1 MPCNKSTGITHP
13 TGALAKG
20 PIGAQGRRI
29 AQSKVHDCKEK
40 CKPLAQPINDLE
52 EPELPS
58 PVEAC
63 LDIAYDTGA
72 DSGKVRGSGK
82 MKVSGAGRCSLNKK
96 DFETYQTIREKRVN
110 VDLKAYERSE
120 REEKRK
126 EKLEAVAR
134 GRAAAE
140 RLTLLRFGVSS
151 FSEEPL
157 IIGYESGENSLEKPE
172 LSRFVPLTSS
182 LPVSSADPNSTHPAP
197 AADPTHSAPAA
208 DPNVSFDTGYDA
220 DANADADG
228 DEDAEDEES
237 DNEDSDDED
246 SNDEDS
252 NDEDSDDEDSD
263 DEDSD
268 EDSDDE
274 DSDDEDSD
282 DEESDDEKP
291 VPVNKSSSGARETQ
305 GGRRTRR
312 PNQEAAWDARNQEA
326 RTSVGGCQ
334 GA

>member
-40 CKPLAQPINDLE
+40 FKPLAQPINDLE

-96 DFETYQTIREKRVN
+96 DFETHQAIREKRVN
-110 VDLKAYERSE
+110 VGLKAYERSE
-120 REEKRK
+120 RGEKRK

-140 RLTLLRFGVSS
+140 SLTLLRFGESS

-157 IIGYESGENSLEKPE
+157 IIGYVSGESSLEKPE

-182 LPVSSADPNSTHPAP
+182 LPVSSADPHSTHP
-197 AADPTHSAPAA
+197 APAA
-208 DPNVSFDTGYDA
+208 DPNVSFDTGDDA
-220 DANADADG
+220 DANADADR

-237 DNEDSDDED
+237 DNEESDNED
-246 SNDEDS
+246 S
-252 NDEDSDDEDSD
+252 DEDSDDEDSD
-263 DEDSD
+263 D